1 MDSIGERIKEVRKA
15 LCMTQEDFG
24 EHLGVGKTAISKLE
38 NRENRL
44 TEQMIMSICREFKV
58 SEKWLR
64 TGEGDMFLI
73 SDSISLDSHAI
84 SCGLSKSDIKVIK
97 KFITLY
103 PSIKNILLEI
113 TRNED

>member
-1 MDSIGERIKEVRKA
+1 MDSIGERIKEVRKS
-15 LCMTQEDFG
+15 LDMIQEEFG
-24 EHLGVGKTAISKLE
+24 NRLGVTRAAISRLE
-38 NRENRL
+38 SGGRNI
-44 TEQMIMSICREFKV
+44 TEQMIMSICREFNV

-103 PSIKNILLEI
+103 PSIKDILLEI